1 MNMKKMN
8 KLSVFILIA
17 VITCMLC
24 GCTSL
29 FTKKDTLIFV
39 QGANTSDSKTGMTAQ
54 VKITDFSEIYSGTLL
69 DFYPQSADAVCV
81 VREKAEDGSTL
92 YSLILYDGDKTVQI
106 AETDVA
112 ITEARLNVS
121 TGDVYFKESNTAT
134 SHAALYMVDRN
145 KNKKTK
151 LTGDIA
157 ASSLAW
163 TLTRDGTLIYADEAG
178 VYKVEDGTATQLCAL
193 EENNS
198 VKKIAYLKDQN
209 AILMIMAVPQGANL
223 FYTMDASTYELNAVD
238 VNVSDFSASAD
249 GAVIAYLKTSAAG
262 AKQLYTYNLS
272 SGLRTYLFS
281 SEMERISVSP
291 DGQYIAYA
299 TEVTSQS
306 TTQSIWVVNSA
317 NDVQLTANTT
327 VTSCIFWDSEALRLL
342 FSTRQSVSGS
352 TDAEPIYLTHTITFD
367 FEYLTETEQ

>member
-249 GAVIAYLKTSAAG
+249 GAVIAHLKTSAAG

-317 NDVQLTANTT
+317 NDVPVQLTANTT

-342 FSTRQSVSGS
+342 FSTRSRYR
-352 TDAEPIYLTHTITFD
+352 ARRMRNPFI
-367 FEYLTETEQ
+367 